1 MQEQPNI
8 ILIITDQQRW
18 DTIGSL
24 GAPWMKTPH
33 LDRLA
38 AEGTAFNHCFTTSPL
53 CVSARA
59 SLFSG
64 CYPHMLNVYHN
75 FDTWEPTWVSTLA
88 QAGYHCVNIGKMHI
102 NPYDAK
108 GGFHQRFAVENKDRA
123 LFLDEAHRAIY
134 DEWDKALLANGV
146 VKPTRFTRHAAD
158 PEGFM
163 KALGAFEWE
172 LPERL
177 FSDNFI
183 ADTALWWLEQR
194 KAKNPLFLQI
204 GFCGPHPPY
213 DPPRRY
219 IDMYKDVD
227 LPVPE
232 VTQDEI
238 DAQTPALKAY
248 RHVQETGYFDSIA
261 WRSSASRE
269 DLLRLRRH
277 YAANVT
283 LLDERVG
290 DIMDR
295 LDRLGH
301 LRNAVVIFTSDHGD
315 NLGDHG
321 LIGKH
326 NMYEG
331 SVRVPLIVRS
341 PGRVPAGQVRDQL
354 VQWMDIAPTILES
367 AGVAVPKNWEAESLW
382 PLIADPIAPGRDA
395 VYAELARDH
404 IQQNAE
410 MMIMRRDRRWKVV
423 FYLGQEHGE
432 LYDLE
437 TDPTEVRN
445 LWHDREHR
453 VLRDELIGKLLRWQ
467 VQGTLRSRIRPREK
481 PQQPMVVAE
490 KVAT

>member
-1 MQEQPNI
+1 MHEQPNI

-18 DTIGSL
+18 DTIGAL

-33 LDRLA
+33 LDRMA
-38 AEGTAFNHCFTTSPL
+38 KEGTAFTSCFTTSPL

-75 FDTWEPTWVSTLA
+75 FDSWEPTWVSSLA
-88 QAGYHCVNIGKMHI
+88 QAGYHCVNVGKMHI

-108 GGFHQRFAVENKDRA
+108 GGFHQRFMVENKDRA
-123 LFLDEAHRAIY
+123 LVLDEAHRAIY

-194 KAKNPLFLQI
+194 KATNPLFLQI

-232 VTQDEI
+232 VTQQEI
-238 DAQTPALKAY
+238 DAQTPALQSY
-248 RHVQETGYFDSIA
+248 RRVQETGYFDSIA
-261 WRSSASRE
+261 WRTGASRE

-283 LLDERVG
+283 LLDERIG
-290 DIMDR
+290 DIMAR
-295 LDRLGH
+295 LDRLGY
-301 LRNAVVIFTSDHGD
+301 LRNAVVFFTSDHGD

-341 PGRVPAGQVRDQL
+341 PGRVPAGQINDQL
-354 VQWMDIAPTILES
+354 VQWMDIAPTILQS
-367 AGVAVPKNWEAESLW
+367 AGVPVPKNWEAESLW
-382 PLIADPIAPGRDA
+382 PLIDDPKAPGRDA

-404 IQQNAE
+404 IQQDAE

-432 LYDLE
+432 LYDME
-437 TDPTEVRN
+437 ADAAESNN
-445 LWHDREHR
+445 LWHDPGHRSVRE
-453 VLRDELIGKLLRWQ
+453 ELLGKLLRWQ
-467 VQGTLRSRIRPREK
+467 VTQPVEPGHDVTNALV
-481 PQQPMVVAE
+481 QQCDVGRVMAP
-490 KVAT
+490 